1 MLGRGAGQ
9 TEEGRPG
16 WVERV
21 GPAPQAHNPLDQGV
35 LLHAGPA
42 SQPVKKRGLK
52 VVSHHCLQ
60 KVNHNPTLLED
71 YKNGLINYIDTKAK
85 CCHLKKFTCK
95 GTSRQVFIR
104 VYRLEIRSV
113 MLVFSTKLCELLSF

>member
-16 WVERV
+16 RVERV

-42 SQPVKKRGLK
+42 SQARYVEFKKRGLI
-52 VVSHHCLQ
+52 VVSHHCFQ

-71 YKNGLINYIDTKAK
+71 YKHGLINYTDTKAK
-85 CCHLKKFTCK
+85 CC
-95 GTSRQVFIR
+95 
-104 VYRLEIRSV
+104 RL
-113 MLVFSTKLCELLSF
+113 TKLKGLRGRCLSEFTD

>member
-16 WVERV
+16 GVEGV

-42 SQPVKKRGLK
+42 SQ
-52 VVSHHCLQ
+52 
-60 KVNHNPTLLED
+60 
-71 YKNGLINYIDTKAK
+71 
-85 CCHLKKFTCK
+85 KFK
-95 GTSRQVFIR
+95 S
-104 VYRLEIRSV
+104 EA
-113 MLVFSTKLCELLSF
+113 